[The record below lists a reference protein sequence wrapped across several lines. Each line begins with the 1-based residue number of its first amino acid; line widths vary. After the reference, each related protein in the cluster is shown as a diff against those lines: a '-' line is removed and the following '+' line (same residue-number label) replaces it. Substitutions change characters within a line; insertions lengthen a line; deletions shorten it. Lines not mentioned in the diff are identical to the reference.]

1 MAAIQLTNQILPLT
15 RIAKTGADVRVR
27 TSAEANINPCL
38 PQESRQQS
46 DGHKNG
52 RMHVP
57 MPICLFKIAQ
67 ILKSG
72 FPYTNGIIN
81 QAV

>member
-1 MAAIQLTNQILPLT
+1 MQTRLSQFTNQILPLT

-27 TSAEANINPCL
+27 TSAGANINPC
-38 PQESRQQS
+38 PSQESRQQG

-57 MPICLFKIAQ
+57 ISICLFKIAQ
-67 ILKSG
+67 IPKSG
-72 FPYTNGIIN
+72 FPYTDRIN
-81 QAV
+81 